1 MDNLQTLFVVK
12 NQLRALPSSLGY
24 MDSLQ
29 TIGLSDNPLLNIPQE
44 IQMQDA
50 EVIKEYLRQQ
60 GRYYVIRIA
69 FGGGMGI
76 AALAA
81 IFGGLIFWRSRH
93 SDRKKKKRS

>member
-1 MDNLQTLFVVK
+1 
-12 NQLRALPSSLGY
+12 
-24 MDSLQ
+24 
-29 TIGLSDNPLLNIPQE
+29 
-44 IQMQDA
+44 MQDA